1 MMKKSYLFIL
11 NSFFISLIL
20 GSCNKDNYLPQKLNE
35 TVHYEVI
42 FRDKEQ
48 KVKKLRQSY
57 YVIKAKDNKIILL
70 KNDGELMSFQIENT
84 GIKIQTN
91 HYTENMNQD
100 TVQLNKKTYLPLPIK
115 IGSKWN
121 EQDKTT
127 LKLKLGYDRVYNSNL
142 PVDITNEI
150 VGEEYIKLKNGHK
163 ILCLKIEGFG
173 ETSFI
178 PGPPLGKIGIKVK
191 TELWLSKNYG
201 LVKYIRKEKSDSVTM
216 GEILYEKTLIL
227 E

>member
-1 MMKKSYLFIL
+1 MTEKKYFLIFNLF
-11 NSFFISLIL
+11 FVSLIL
-20 GSCNKDNYLPQKLNE
+20 SSCNKDNYLPKNLNE

-42 FRDKEQ
+42 FKDKEQ
-48 KVKKLRQSY
+48 KVKKFRQSY
-57 YVIKAKDNKIILL
+57 FVIKGKDNKIILL
-70 KNDGELMSFQIENT
+70 KNDGELMSFQVENT

-100 TVQLNKKTYLPLPIK
+100 TIELNRKTYLPLPIK
-115 IGSKWN
+115 IGSKWK

-142 PVDITNEI
+142 PLDMTNEI
-150 VGEEYIKLKNGHK
+150 IGEEYIKLRNGFK
-163 ILCLKIEGFG
+163 IRCLKIQGFG

-191 TELWLSKNYG
+191 TDLWLSKNYG
-201 LVKYIRKEKSDSVTM
+201 LVKYIRTEKSDSVTM
-216 GEILYEKTLIL
+216 GEISYEKTLIM

>member
-1 MMKKSYLFIL
+1 MKKKYYFIL
-11 NSFFISLIL
+11 NFFLISLIL
-20 GSCNKDNYLPQKLNE
+20 SSCNKDNYLPKKLNE

-91 HYTENMNQD
+91 HYTDNMNQD
-100 TVQLNKKTYLPLPIK
+100 TVKLNKKTYLPLPIK

-142 PVDITNEI
+142 PLDITNEI
-150 VGEEYIKLKNGHK
+150 IGEEYIKLKNGSK
-163 ILCLKIEGFG
+163 IRCLKIEGQG
-173 ETSFI
+173 ETSFL
-178 PGPPLGKIGIKVK
+178 PGPPLGKIAIKVK
-191 TELWLSKNYG
+191 TELWLSKDYG

>member
-1 MMKKSYLFIL
+1 MKERYFNIIV
-11 NSFFISLIL
+11 FFLISLIL
-20 GSCNKDNYLPQKLNE
+20 SSCNKDNYLPKNLNK

-42 FRDKEQ
+42 FKDKEQ
-48 KVKKLRQSY
+48 KVKKFRQSY
-57 YVIKAKDNKIILL
+57 FVIKGKDNKIILL
-70 KNDGELMSFQIENT
+70 KNDGELMSFQVENT

-100 TVQLNKKTYLPLPIK
+100 TIELNRKTYLPLPIK
-115 IGSKWN
+115 IGSKWK

-142 PVDITNEI
+142 PVDVTNEI
-150 VGEEYIKLKNGHK
+150 IGEEYIKLKNGTK
-163 ILCLKIEGFG
+163 IRCLKIQGFG

-191 TELWLSKNYG
+191 TDLWLSKNYG
-201 LVKYIRKEKSDSVTM
+201 LVKYIRTEKSDSVTM
-216 GEILYEKTLIL
+216 GEISYEKTLIM

>member
-1 MMKKSYLFIL
+1 MKKKYFSIL
-11 NSFFISLIL
+11 KTFLLSLIL
-20 GSCNKDNYLPQKLNE
+20 IACNKDDYLPKNLNQ

-42 FRDKEQ
+42 FKDKEQ
-48 KVKKLRQSY
+48 KIKKYRQSY
-57 YVIKAKDNKIILL
+57 HVIKDKDNKIILL
-70 KNDGELMSFQIENT
+70 KNDGELMSFQVENT
-84 GIKIQTN
+84 GIEIQTN
-91 HYTENMNQD
+91 HYTEKMNSENFQD
-100 TVQLNKKTYLPLPIK
+100 TRKTYLPLPIE

-121 EQDKTT
+121 QQDKTT

-150 VGEEYIKLKNGHK
+150 IGEDYVKLKNGKK
-163 ILCLKIEGFG
+163 IRCLKIQGLG

-178 PGPPLGKIGIKVK
+178 PGPPLGKIAIKVK
-191 TELWLSKNYG
+191 TELWLSKGYG
-201 LVKYIRKEKSDSVTM
+201 LVKYVRKEQSDSVTM

>member
-1 MMKKSYLFIL
+1 MKKSFTYLI
-11 NSFFISLIL
+11 NCFFVSLIL
-20 GSCNKDNYLPQKLNE
+20 SSCNKDNYLPKNLNE

-42 FRDKEQ
+42 FKDKEQ
-48 KVKKLRQSY
+48 KVKKFRQSY
-57 YVIKAKDNKIILL
+57 FVVKGKDNKIILL
-70 KNDGELMSFQIENT
+70 KNDGELISFQIENT
-84 GIKIQTN
+84 GIEIQTN
-91 HYTENMNQD
+91 HYTENMNQE
-100 TVQLNKKTYLPLPIK
+100 TIQPNRKIYLPLPIK

-142 PVDITNEI
+142 PLDITNEI
-150 VGEEYIKLKNGHK
+150 IGEEYIKLRNGSK
-163 ILCLKIEGFG
+163 VRCLKIQGFG

-201 LVKYIRKEKSDSVTM
+201 LVKYVRKEKSDSVTM
-216 GEILYEKTLIL
+216 GEISYEKTLIM

>member
-1 MMKKSYLFIL
+1 MKKSFTYLI
-11 NSFFISLIL
+11 NCFFVSLIL
-20 GSCNKDNYLPQKLNE
+20 SSCNKDNYLPKNLNE

-42 FRDKEQ
+42 FKDKEQ
-48 KVKKLRQSY
+48 KVKKFRQSY
-57 YVIKAKDNKIILL
+57 FVVKGKDNKIILL
-70 KNDGELMSFQIENT
+70 KNDGELISFQIENT
-84 GIKIQTN
+84 GIEIQTN
-91 HYTENMNQD
+91 HYTENMNQE
-100 TVQLNKKTYLPLPIK
+100 TIQPNRKIYLPLPIK

-142 PVDITNEI
+142 PLDITNEI
-150 VGEEYIKLKNGHK
+150 IGEEYIKLRNGSK
-163 ILCLKIEGFG
+163 VRCLKIQGFG

-216 GEILYEKTLIL
+216 GEISYEKTLIL

>member
-1 MMKKSYLFIL
+1 MMKKRYLFIL
-11 NSFFISLIL
+11 NFFFISLIL
-20 GSCNKDNYLPQKLNE
+20 SSCNKDNYLPKKLNE

-42 FRDKEQ
+42 FKDKEQ

-142 PVDITNEI
+142 PLDITNEI
-150 VGEEYIKLKNGHK
+150 IGEEYIKLKNGTK
-163 ILCLKIEGFG
+163 DTLFED
-173 ETSFI
+173 
-178 PGPPLGKIGIKVK
+178 PR
-191 TELWLSKNYG
+191 LW
-201 LVKYIRKEKSDSVTM
+201 
-216 GEILYEKTLIL
+216 
-227 E
+227 

>member
-1 MMKKSYLFIL
+1 MKERYFNIIV
-11 NSFFISLIL
+11 FFLISLIL
-20 GSCNKDNYLPQKLNE
+20 SSCNKDNYLPKNLNK

-42 FRDKEQ
+42 FKDKEQ
-48 KVKKLRQSY
+48 KVKKFRQSY
-57 YVIKAKDNKIILL
+57 FVIKGKDNKIILL
-70 KNDGELMSFQIENT
+70 KNDGELMSFQVENT

-100 TVQLNKKTYLPLPIK
+100 TIELNRKTYLPLPIK
-115 IGSKWN
+115 IGSKWK

-142 PVDITNEI
+142 PLDMTNEI
-150 VGEEYIKLKNGHK
+150 IGEEYIKLRNGFK
-163 ILCLKIEGFG
+163 IRCLKIQGFG

-191 TELWLSKNYG
+191 TDLWLSKNYG
-201 LVKYIRKEKSDSVTM
+201 LVKYIRTEKSDSVTM
-216 GEILYEKTLIL
+216 GEISYEKTLIM